1 MDGQTKTVRGAVG
14 VDARRPAE
22 RGEPDNEVCAAL
34 RGRAVGVV
42 FLGDGEHMEFAYL
55 SIKLH
60 LTF

>member
-22 RGEPDNEVCAAL
+22 GLETDDEVCAAL
-34 RGRAVGVV
+34 RGARLIVE